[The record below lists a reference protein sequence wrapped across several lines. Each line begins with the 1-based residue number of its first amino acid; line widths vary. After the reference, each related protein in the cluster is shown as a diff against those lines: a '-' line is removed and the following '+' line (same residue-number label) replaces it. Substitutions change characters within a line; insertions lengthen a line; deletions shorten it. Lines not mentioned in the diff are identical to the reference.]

1 MTHSLTVQP
10 TPRKL
15 ILTQGPIAVPLTSIP
30 NYRSL
35 RLITKVNGELRQDS
49 DLTQLIFSVPTL
61 IATISSAITVR
72 SGDVIATGTPAGV
85 GIGRKPP
92 IFLKP
97 GDTVTV
103 SVSGLGTLRNT
114 VAAANPPPGGIRHI
128 PVPNSAEKGL
138 TRLATSGK
146 LVHIERFGNLSSTNL
161 VIFIHGLGGSTH
173 FYHPAIITSG
183 VDGGALEQRQLLLYD
198 LEGHGLSPTTP
209 DSVVSVA
216 SLTADLRDLILTL
229 GLQGSEISFAA
240 HSLGCLVALN
250 YHAEFRD
257 ETSFYRFVL
266 ISLPSI
272 PLPASAAERLY
283 KLAETARVHGML
295 PIVGGLIAEGISS
308 HSQTNNPLAV
318 AYVRTILANTNS
330 EGYAKG
336 CTALAAAQKGS
347 MAGTA
352 EWFEDIFVQVYMGAE
367 DKITPPDDIR
377 DMSER
382 LGYQYNKLEG
392 VGHWCVIENV
402 LESQT
407 WLCFDRGPS
416 DI

>member
-1 MTHSLTVQP
+1 M
-10 TPRKL
+10 
-15 ILTQGPIAVPLTSIP
+15 PLTSIP
-30 NYRSL
+30 NYKSL
-35 RLITKVNGELRQDS
+35 RLITRVNGELRQDS

-85 GIGRKPP
+85 GIGHKPP

-103 SVSGLGTLRNT
+103 SVSGLGTLENT
-114 VAAANPPPGGIRHI
+114 VAAADSPPGGIRHI
-128 PVPNSAEKGL
+128 PVPHSAEKGL

-146 LVHIERFGNLSSTNL
+146 LVHIERVGNLSSPAL
-161 VIFIHGLGGSTH
+161 MIFIHGLGGSTH
-173 FYHPAIITSG
+173 FYHPAIIASG
-183 VDGGALEQRQLLLYD
+183 ASGAFKQRQLLLYD

-229 GLQGSEISFAA
+229 GLQESVISFAA
-240 HSLGCLVALN
+240 HSLGCLVALS

-257 ETSFYRFVL
+257 ETDFYRVVL

-272 PLPASAAERLY
+272 PLPAAAAERLY
-283 KLAETARVHGML
+283 KLAETARTHGML
-295 PIVGGLIAEGISS
+295 PIVDGLIAEGMSS
-308 HSQTNNPLAV
+308 RGQKDNPLAV
-318 AYVRTILANTNS
+318 AYVRSILANTNS

-352 EWFEDIFVQVYMGAE
+352 EWFVDIFVQVYMGAE
-367 DKITPPDDIR
+367 DRITPPDDTR

-382 LGYQYNKLEG
+382 LGYHYNNLEG
-392 VGHWCVIENV
+392 VGHWCVIEDV
-402 LESQT
+402 LESQN
-407 WLCFDRGPS
+407 WLCFDRES
-416 DI
+416 

>member
-1 MTHSLTVQP
+1 MTHSLAAQP
-10 TPRKL
+10 TPQKL

-35 RLITKVNGELRQDS
+35 RLITRVNGELRQDS

-61 IATISSAITVR
+61 IATISSAITVQ

-92 IFLKP
+92 VFLKP

-114 VAAANPPPGGIRHI
+114 VAAANSPPGGIRHI
-128 PVPNSAEKGL
+128 PVPRCAEEGL

-146 LVHIERFGNLSSTNL
+146 LVHIERFGDLSSVNL
-161 VIFIHGLGGSTH
+161 VIFIHGLGGSTN
-173 FYHPAIITSG
+173 FYHPAIIA
-183 VDGGALEQRQLLLYD
+183 GGKTLKNSQLLLYD

-229 GLQGSEISFAA
+229 GLQKSEISFAA
-240 HSLGCLVALN
+240 HSLGCLVALS

-257 ETSFYRFVL
+257 ETSFYWFAL

-272 PLPASAAERLY
+272 PLPEAAAERLY
-283 KLAETARVHGML
+283 KLAETVRAHGML
-295 PIVGGLIAEGISS
+295 SIVGGLVAEGISS

-347 MAGTA
+347 MVGTA
-352 EWFEDIFVQVYMGAE
+352 EWFKKISVQVCMGAE
-367 DKITPPDDIR
+367 DKITPPDDVR

-382 LGYQYNKLEG
+382 LGYGYIKLEG
-392 VGHWCVIENV
+392 VGHWCVIEDV
-402 LESQT
+402 LGSRS
-407 WLCFDRGPS
+407 WLPFDH
-416 DI
+416 